1 MKHHDENWLTAG
13 IGTALTL
20 LVMIPLIIVLA
31 AFAKNIIIIFLSIV
45 FIGCI
50 GSIIHDFV
58 KDKKGGQ

>member
-13 IGTALTL
+13 IGLALTL

-31 AFAKNIIIIFLSIV
+31 IFAKNIIIIILSIIFV
-45 FIGCI
+45 GFV

-58 KDKKGGQ
+58 KDKN